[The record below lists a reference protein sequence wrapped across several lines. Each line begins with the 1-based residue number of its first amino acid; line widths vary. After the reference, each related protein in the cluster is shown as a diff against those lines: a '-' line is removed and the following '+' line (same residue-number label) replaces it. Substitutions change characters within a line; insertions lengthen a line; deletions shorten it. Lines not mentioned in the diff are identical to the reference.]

1 MTLDSS
7 KSPSIVRREPVFSE
21 DINSVAGLDKQ
32 SSLGME
38 IVSTGVDVTVAQL
51 KTSENPQ
58 SWGYVYLHNMIVKAF
73 EERVNAYNVRNPE
86 SRHAC
91 FVHRSYRYK
100 PKKEGKGAKKELC
113 QTISGLVFLQGSTKD
128 LQIFLKENFPPIYLV
143 NDCTTGRPASI
154 DHAVMKPFMTL
165 MSVRPESVTFLREP
179 FERFARDHVK
189 LRVLSGLF
197 KGYEGYIVRIDRDR
211 QLVMEF
217 GGYAVAI
224 RGVHKEDFEEVR
236 Q

>member
-58 SWGYVYLHNMIVKAF
+58 SWGYVYLHNMIVKSF
-73 EERVNAYNVRNPE
+73 EEKVADYNALHSE

-91 FVHRSYRYK
+91 FIHRSYRYK
-100 PKKEGKGAKKELC
+100 VKRDGKGAKKELC
-113 QTISGLVFLQGSTKD
+113 PTISGLVFLQGRTKD
-128 LQIFLKENFPPIYLV
+128 LQVFLKENFPTVHLV
-143 NDCTTGRPASI
+143 NDCCTGKPASI
-154 DHAVMKPFMTL
+154 EHRVMEPFMAL
-165 MSVRPESVTFLREP
+165 MSVQPENVTFLREP
-179 FERFARDHVK
+179 FERFARDHVR

-197 KGYEGYIVRIDRDR
+197 KGHEGYIVRIDRDR

-217 GGYAVAI
+217 AGYAVAI
-224 RGVHKEDFEEVR
+224 RGVHKEDFEEVE
-236 Q
+236 

>member
-58 SWGYVYLHNMIVKAF
+58 SWGYVYLHNMIVKSF
-73 EERVNAYNVRNPE
+73 EEKVADYNALHSE

-91 FVHRSYRYK
+91 FIHRSYRYK
-100 PKKEGKGAKKELC
+100 VKRDGKGAKKELC
-113 QTISGLVFLQGSTKD
+113 PTISGLVFLQGRTKD
-128 LQIFLKENFPPIYLV
+128 LQVFLKENFPTVHLV
-143 NDCTTGRPASI
+143 NDCCTGKPASI
-154 DHAVMKPFMTL
+154 EHRVMEPFMAL
-165 MSVRPESVTFLREP
+165 MSVQPENVTFLREP
-179 FERFARDHVK
+179 FERFARDHVR

-197 KGYEGYIVRIDRDR
+197 KGHEGYIVRIDRDR

-217 GGYAVAI
+217 AGYAVAI
-224 RGVHKEDFEEVR
+224 RGVHKEDFEEVK
-236 Q
+236 